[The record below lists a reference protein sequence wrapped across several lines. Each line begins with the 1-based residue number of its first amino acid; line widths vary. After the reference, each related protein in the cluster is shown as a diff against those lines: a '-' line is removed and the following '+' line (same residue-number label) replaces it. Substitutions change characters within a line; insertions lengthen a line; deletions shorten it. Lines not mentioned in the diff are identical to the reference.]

1 MRDHSRA
8 LNADTTV
15 KYSAASGHTTISCA
29 SSATLVS
36 GHIPLYE
43 RAGRRGGG
51 PEQNVQPNTALL
63 LYSTSP
69 MQQLQTHKS
78 DWIRQLKKMSSTYSV
93 SLGAEKIEVRAGIVP
108 VRVPGRMH
116 RGRGSLGQDLASN
129 TLLTLR
135 AVRAGHE
142 CAT

>member
-1 MRDHSRA
+1 
-8 LNADTTV
+8 
-15 KYSAASGHTTISCA
+15 
-29 SSATLVS
+29 
-36 GHIPLYE
+36 
-43 RAGRRGGG
+43 
-51 PEQNVQPNTALL
+51 
-63 LYSTSP
+63 

-116 RGRGSLGQDLASN
+116 RGRGQDLASS

-142 CAT
+142 RAT